1 MPIRG
6 GLSGK
11 QASSP
16 TNLAPPALH
25 GVAAGRTEAAPHEWA
40 AGSLVFVCAL
50 AAIVL
55 VLVVNAISQ
64 GPWLDEFWTLELAD
78 TQKSTAE
85 LTDGW
90 LRDTHPPSFNI
101 WATLLDA
108 LGFHSISLARLA
120 SNLPAIAFLIWTVL
134 CLSRGTLH
142 EQSYHT
148 LMLLLVL
155 SLPQSVEAFA
165 NYRSYF
171 WQIASLTSLMAI
183 ARHVVA
189 THCDLDWR
197 RDRGLLALS
206 ICAIVG
212 ALGLHYVGA
221 IFGGLLAALIFLYAR
236 THGHRRWATLVC
248 STAAATFAV
257 VTFVAV
263 LQARH
268 WATDLDHSWI
278 GDQPATAIISVPLV
292 LVMGALLHNVIPLI
306 ALWPG
311 WRRWTPPERT
321 FVAMITGV
329 LVGGLT
335 LVLFVDTLQ
344 PIMVDRYLFAVP
356 VLVCGIMASLAAKFE
371 RYYPLR
377 LLVSLSAVAVVAC
390 PFLLY
395 GAKSQW
401 NEGAR
406 VIARIVESCPTTRIY
421 AASGWALG
429 PAAATLTA
437 RREDAVFRRA
447 YAELATEHNY
457 AVRFLGQG
465 ETARTMLGE
474 CPVLVWFE
482 HTPNN
487 AEDDPRA
494 AVAASG
500 LIGIEEATLF
510 TYRSPTGFVVRADR

>member
-1 MPIRG
+1 MFSRG
-6 GLSGK
+6 GPSSK

-16 TNLAPPALH
+16 MSLLPPALD
-25 GVAAGRTEAAPHEWA
+25 GGTTNQTNTAPREWTV
-40 AGSLVFVCAL
+40 GSLVFACSL
-50 AAIVL
+50 TAIVL
-55 VLVVNAISQ
+55 VLVANALLQ

-78 TQKSTAE
+78 TQKSTAQ
-85 LTDGW
+85 LADGW
-90 LRDTHPPSFNI
+90 LRDTHPPAFNL

-108 LGFHSISLARLA
+108 LGFHSIPLARLA
-120 SNLPAIAFLIWTVL
+120 SNLPAIAFMIWAAV
-134 CLSRGTLH
+134 CFSRGTLADR
-142 EQSYHT
+142 SYHT

-171 WQIASLTSLMAI
+171 WQIASLASLMAI

-189 THCDLDWR
+189 TPCDLDWR
-197 RDRGLLALS
+197 RDRDLLALS
-206 ICAIVG
+206 GVAIVG
-212 ALGLHYVGA
+212 SLGLHYVGA

-236 THGHRRWATLVC
+236 THGHRRWATLVL

-257 VTFVAV
+257 VVFIAV
-263 LQARH
+263 LQARY
-268 WATDLDHSWI
+268 WTTDLDHSWI
-278 GDQPATAIISVPLV
+278 EAQPAMAVVGVPLV
-292 LVMGALLHNVIPLI
+292 LIMGALVHNVVPLI

-311 WRRWTPPERT
+311 WRRWSSPEHT
-321 FVAMITGV
+321 FVAMIAGV
-329 LVGGLT
+329 LTGGLA
-335 LVLFVDTLQ
+335 LVLIVDAFR

-371 RYYPLR
+371 GYYPLR
-377 LLVSLSAVAVVAC
+377 LLLIVNALAVVAC
-390 PFLLY
+390 PFLLN
-395 GAKSQW
+395 GARPQW
-401 NEGAR
+401 EEGAR
-406 VIARIVESCPTTRIY
+406 LIAGIVETCPTTRVY

-429 PAAATLTA
+429 PAAATYAA

-447 YAELATEHNY
+447 YAQLAAEHNY

-465 ETARTMLGE
+465 ETARTTVDE

-500 LIGIEEATLF
+500 LIGIEEAKHF
-510 TYRSPTGFVVRADR
+510 AYRSLTGFVVRVDR